1 MTSTAAYSG
10 NADSDSEQILKHVL
24 RRDENI
30 VSRQLG
36 VAFQNLRVV
45 GVGARSSFQQTI
57 TSVLNPL
64 VIWKS
69 LVSIKNPPLR
79 DILSGFE
86 GAVLP
91 GEMLLVLGRPGSGC
105 STFLKTLA
113 NQHAEYRS
121 VEGQLHYDSFTP
133 KEIGQL
139 YRGDVTYCQEDDVHF
154 PTLTLLETLSF
165 ASKTRAPQCRPGNQS
180 RREFVDEQVNALL
193 SIFGLEHAR
202 NTIVGDAMLR
212 GVSGG
217 EKKRLSLAEALA
229 LRGRIG
235 SWDNSTRGLDS
246 STAVEFLRA
255 LRVTT
260 DTTRAATIVS
270 LYQAGEPLY
279 NLFDK
284 VCVISEGKMVYF
296 GPAAEAK
303 QYFVEMG
310 YQPYNRQTTP
320 DFLVSVTDANGRE
333 VIPGYESS
341 VPRTASE
348 MAAYFLSSRHGE
360 LNRASVEEFRAKRV
374 GNEALRSEYRTS
386 ALLEHSRH
394 ASAASPYIISIPMQ
408 VRAAMLRR
416 VQIMKGNVAVIIIDM
431 CAQLFQA
438 IVMGTTFFRLE
449 EATSAFFSRGG
460 IIFFALFFGA
470 VSAMAEI
477 PGLFAQRRIVLRQQK
492 AAMYH
497 PFIESLSYALVDIPI
512 TFIIQALFSIVIY
525 FLVGLQR
532 TATQFFIFLLFVFT
546 VTLCM
551 KTLFRAIAASL
562 RSQIAAQSL
571 AGIIIVV
578 AILYAGYT
586 IPIPSMIG
594 GLKWLS
600 YINPIRYGFEAL
612 MLNEFHTINGLCSSL
627 VPQGPGYE
635 NVSVANQVCTTVGS
649 VPGEAYVSGST
660 FLELSFGYAYNNL
673 WKNYGIVCAFGLG
686 FLVIYLVA
694 TEINTAAA
702 FETSVML
709 FKRGSNVTVEDEAAA
724 KDEEKGG
731 DRSHSLSAASSTPAA
746 RAGSTGQAGLH
757 SERDEKGVL
766 AETVPT
772 MTDVFSWQHVCY
784 TVPISGG
791 ESRQLLDDV
800 SGFVAPGKLTA
811 LMGESGAGKT
821 TLLNVLADRTSTG
834 VVRGDRFV
842 NGHPL
847 PADFQAQTGY
857 CQQMDTHLGRASVR
871 EALLFSA
878 NLRQPQSVPVAEKE
892 AYAEKCLEMC
902 GLEAYAD
909 AIVGS
914 LGVEQRKRVTI
925 GVELAAKP
933 KLLLFLDEPT
943 SGLDSQSAWAVMT
956 FLRDLA
962 ASGQAILCTIHQPS
976 AELFQLFDRLLLLRK
991 GGQTV
996 YFDEIGDHAST
1007 LLSYF
1012 EKNGAPRC
1020 DPDAN
1025 PAEYMLDV
1033 IGAGATATTSID
1045 WAAVWGRSSEAQK
1058 LQREIEQIH
1067 AEGRERPIHQSDV
1080 HSEFT
1085 TSWAHQF
1092 VTLLRRSFQNIW
1104 RDPVS
1109 VFAKIALNVVAGLLI
1124 GFSFFHTKDDVQ
1136 GSQNKL
1142 FSIFMAIM
1150 CSIPLG
1156 QMVQTV
1162 FIDVRDVYEI
1172 RERPSRMYSWTA
1184 LVTSQILSELPWNIF
1199 GSSLYFVCWYWTVGY
1214 ETSRAGYTYLMYGVI
1229 FPVYYVTIGQLFAA
1243 MSPNALIASLLFSV
1257 MFTFVLIFDGIL
1269 QPFSEL
1275 GWWRW
1280 MYRVSPFTYLVEG
1293 LLGQAIGRQNITC
1306 ASQELVTLNPTPGS
1320 TCAAYLESFVD
1331 SVGGYLMNPDATD
1344 ACQYCPYRTTDQYM
1358 LNSFNIKYSL
1368 HWRDAGIM
1376 LGTIVFNVFAIYA
1389 FTYIFRIHTGSWIT
1403 WKKTVSGKK

>member
-1 MTSTAAYSG
+1 MHSTTLSG
-10 NADSDSEQILKHVL
+10 EKADSDSEQVSKHVSK
-24 RRDENI
+24 RDQNI
-30 VSRQLG
+30 TSRQLG
-36 VAFQNLRVV
+36 VAFQDLRVV

-57 TSVLNPL
+57 ASAFNPL
-64 VIWKS
+64 VIYNS
-69 LVSIKNPPLR
+69 LISIRNPPLR
-79 DILSGFE
+79 DILSGFQ
-86 GAVLP
+86 GAVFP

-133 KEIGQL
+133 KDIAQL
-139 YRGDVTYCQEDDVHF
+139 YKGDVTYCQEDDVHF
-154 PTLTLLETLSF
+154 PTLTLFETLSF
-165 ASKTRAPQCRPGNQS
+165 ASKTRAPQCLPENQS
-180 RREFVDEQVNALL
+180 RQQFADSQVNTLL

-217 EKKRLSLAEALA
+217 EKKRLSLAEVLA
-229 LRGRIG
+229 CRGTIG
-235 SWDNSTRGLDS
+235 CWDNSTRGLDS
-246 STAVEFLRA
+246 STALEFLRA
-255 LRVTT
+255 LRATT
-260 DTTRAATIVS
+260 DSTRVTTIVS
-270 LYQAGEPLY
+270 LYQAGQPLY
-279 NLFDK
+279 DLFDK

-296 GPAAEAK
+296 GPAAEAS
-303 QYFVEMG
+303 QYFVDMG

-320 DFLVSVTDANGRE
+320 DFLVSVTDPKGRKI
-333 VIPGYESS
+333 IPGHESS

-348 MAAYFLSSRHGE
+348 MAAYFSSSTQGE
-360 LNRASVEEFRAKRV
+360 LNRASIEEFCAKRV
-374 GNEALRSEYRTS
+374 GNEVMRSEYRAS
-386 ALLEHSRH
+386 ALLEHSQY
-394 ASAASPYIISIPMQ
+394 ASTASPYIISIPMQ

-416 VQIMKGNVAVIIIDM
+416 VQIMKGSIAVIIIDL
-431 CAQLFQA
+431 CAQVFQA
-438 IVMGTTFFRLE
+438 IIMGTMFFHLE
-449 EATSAFFSRGG
+449 EATSEFFSRGG
-460 IIFFALFFGA
+460 ILFFALFFGA
-470 VSAMAEI
+470 VSALAEI

-512 TFIIQALFSIVIY
+512 TFIIQSLFSIVIY
-525 FLVGLQR
+525 FLVDLQR
-532 TATQFFIFLLFVFT
+532 TAAQFFIFLLFVFMM
-546 VTLCM
+546 TLCM
-551 KTLFRAIAASL
+551 KTLFRAIAATVG
-562 RSQIAAQSL
+562 SQVAAQSI
-571 AGIIIVV
+571 AGMTIVV

-600 YINPIRYGFEAL
+600 YLNACCSPRLPLAL
-612 MLNEFHTINGLCSSL
+612 MLNEFHTINGMCSSL

-635 NVSVANQVCTTVGS
+635 NVSLANQVCTTIGS

-660 FLELSFGYAYNNL
+660 FLKLSFGYEYHNL
-673 WKNYGIVCAFGLG
+673 WKNFGIVCTFCLG
-686 FLVIYLVA
+686 FLAIYLVT
-694 TEINTAAA
+694 TEVNSAAA

-709 FKRGSNVTVEDEAAA
+709 FKRGSNVTVEATPS
-724 KDEEKGG
+724 DEEKAG
-731 DRSHSLSAASSTPAA
+731 DRSHSMSAPSLGAASDDASPD
-746 RAGSTGQAGLH
+746 LP
-757 SERDEKGVL
+757 SEKNEKHEI
-766 AETVPT
+766 ADIVPT
-772 MTDVFSWQHVCY
+772 TTDIFSWQHIYY

-791 ESRQLLDDV
+791 DSRQLLDDV

-821 TLLNVLADRTSTG
+821 TLLNVLADRTSIG

-842 NGHPL
+842 NGQPL

-878 NLRQPQSVPVAEKE
+878 NLRQPQSVPVTEKE
-892 AYAEKCLEMC
+892 AYVEKCLEMC
-902 GLEAYAD
+902 GLEAFAD

-996 YFDEIGDHAST
+996 YFDEIGDRAST
-1007 LLSYF
+1007 LLNYF
-1012 EKNGAPRC
+1012 EKNGAPPC

-1045 WAAVWGRSSEAQK
+1045 WAAVWTHSSEAQK
-1058 LQREIEQIH
+1058 LQREIERIH
-1067 AEGRERPIHQSDV
+1067 TEGLERPVAQSDV
-1080 HSEFT
+1080 RSEFT
-1085 TSWAHQF
+1085 TSWGHQF
-1092 VTLLRRSFQNIW
+1092 VILLHRSFQNYW

-1109 VFAKIALNVVAGLLI
+1109 VFAKVTLNIATGLLI

-1156 QMVQTV
+1156 QMVQPIFV
-1162 FIDVRDVYEI
+1162 DVRDVYEI

-1184 LVTSQILSELPWNIF
+1184 LVASQILSEIPWNIF
-1199 GSSLYFVCWYWTVGY
+1199 GSSLFFVCWYWTVGY

-1257 MFTFVLIFDGIL
+1257 MFTFVFIFDGIM
-1269 QPFSEL
+1269 QPFSQL

-1280 MYRVSPFTYLVEG
+1280 MYRVSPFTYLVE
-1293 LLGQAIGRQNITC
+1293 AIGRQDITC
-1306 ASQELVTLNPTPGS
+1306 ASQELVTLNPIPGS
-1320 TCAAYLESFVD
+1320 TCVAYLESFID
-1331 SVGGYLMNPDATD
+1331 TVGGYLVNPDATN
-1344 ACQYCPYRTTDQYM
+1344 ACLYCPYRTTDQYM
-1358 LNSFNIKYSL
+1358 LNAFNIKYSL
-1368 HWRDAGIM
+1368 HWRDTGIV
-1376 LGTIVFNVFAIYA
+1376 LGTIAFNIFAIYLL
-1389 FTYIFRIHTGSWIT
+1389 TYIFRIHTGGWLK
-1403 WKKTVSGKK
+1403 WKTGAGAKKQEM